1 MEFIQTLIGSIDFSS
16 LVFTA
21 LTAIGAAI
29 ATVIKDKYQE
39 LKDKEIEEKNYSIK
53 KETVETCV
61 RAVEQLYSDLHGE
74 EKFEKVVEYVQAMLA
89 EKGLTITEI
98 EIKMLTESF
107 VQILNSSCDKCE
119 EEKTCEEATE
129 EIINSIEELV
139 NKYAEE

>member
-16 LVFTA
+16 IILTV
-21 LTAIGAAI
+21 LTAIGTAI

-39 LKDKEIEEKNYSIK
+39 LKDKEIEEKNYNIK

-98 EIKMLTESF
+98 EIKMLAESF
-107 VQILNSSCDKCE
+107 VQILNSSCNKCE
-119 EEKTCEEATE
+119 EEVSCEETTE
-129 EIINSIEELV
+129 KIIDSIKELA